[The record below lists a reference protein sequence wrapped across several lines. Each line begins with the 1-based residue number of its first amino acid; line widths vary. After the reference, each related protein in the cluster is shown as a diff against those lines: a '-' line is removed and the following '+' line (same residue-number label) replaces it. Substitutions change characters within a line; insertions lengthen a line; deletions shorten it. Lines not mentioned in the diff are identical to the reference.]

1 MLLITIIALILLV
14 RYLLSKKEI
23 LLESNK
29 GLEKKSKILQE
40 EIEKLNLIV
49 RKTAEREGIAQT
61 VKGLSEEVSLK
72 QKQIKEITE
81 EIQKRLESEESEVLS
96 KRKEVEN
103 LKIEINNKINELNK
117 EITEKNERIIF
128 LNNDLIE
135 SEKQDFILYSGSY
148 EGDEYDFE
156 ESIMYQQELRN
167 IKDKQKILIT
177 LDDAIEKDY
186 NYNSKQA
193 KDLTKLVIR
202 GFNGECDLIYA
213 TVKYTNLESCEAKII
228 KSFTAI
234 NRLAKTSN
242 FKISDEFLELKL
254 KELLLIQGYKEMK
267 QKEQE
272 EQKLIREEMLQEERA
287 RREYEKAIRDAEIE
301 EKRQEKALELA
312 RKEYE
317 KIMLSKNEEEREKYA
332 EKIAELEK
340 QLQEAHNSKERA
352 VSQAQLTRAGHVYV
366 ISNIGSFGEDVYKI
380 GMTRRLEPLDRVKEL
395 GDASVPFP
403 FDVHALI
410 YSEDAPAL
418 ERTLHKQFND
428 ERLNLVNQRR
438 EFFNIKLEKIEEVV
452 KEHHGEFKLTKIAQA
467 EQYRQSLKLR
477 EHHIKPIFNE
487 DEEELEEVI

>member
-1 MLLITIIALILLV
+1 MLFLFGMIVLFVLV
-14 RYLLSKKEI
+14 TYSVSKKEV
-23 LLESNK
+23 LTKRKKELEEETK
-29 GLEKKSKILQE
+29 TLQR
-40 EIEKLNLIV
+40 EIENLNLII
-49 RKTAEREGIAQT
+49 RKTTEREGISQT
-61 VKGLSEEVSLK
+61 VKGLLDEVTLK
-72 QKQIKEITE
+72 ENKVKE
-81 EIQKRLESEESEVLS
+81 L
-96 KRKEVEN
+96 N
-103 LKIEINNKINELNK
+103 DKIEELNK
-117 EITEKNERIIF
+117 KSKKKLDELSQEINEKKQRIKF
-128 LNNDLIE
+128 LTDDLE
-135 SEKQDFILYSGSY
+135 ALEKQDFILYSGSY
-148 EGDEYDFE
+148 VGDEYDFE

-177 LDDAIEKDY
+177 LDEAIEKDLD
-186 NYNSKQA
+186 YNSKQA

-213 TVKYTNLESCEAKII
+213 TVKHTNLESCEAKII

-254 KELLLIQGYKEMK
+254 KELFLIQGYKEMK

-410 YSEDAPAL
+410 YSEDAPTL

-438 EFFNIKLEKIEEVV
+438 EFFNVKLEKIEEVV
-452 KEHHGEFKLTKIAQA
+452 KEHHGEFKLTRIAQA

-477 EHHIKPIFNE
+477 EHHIKPIYKE
-487 DEEELEEVI
+487 EEELEEVI

>member
-1 MLLITIIALILLV
+1 MPLLIAIALVALVVYLVTQYYVFLIVGILIIGLII
-14 RYLLSKKEI
+14 YTTSKKEI
-23 LLESNK
+23 LLKNNK
-29 GLEKKSKILQE
+29 DLEKKSEILRE
-40 EIEKLNLIV
+40 EIENLNLVIRRV
-49 RKTAEREGIAQT
+49 TEREGISQT
-61 VKGLSEEVSLK
+61 VKALKEEVLRK
-72 QKQIKEITE
+72 EKEI
-81 EIQKRLESEESEVLS
+81 Q
-96 KRKEVEN
+96 
-103 LKIEINNKINELNK
+103 ELNK
-117 EITEKNERIIF
+117 KSKKTLEELSQEIKERKERIKF
-128 LNNDLIE
+128 LNDDLE
-135 SEKQDFILYSGSY
+135 NLEKKDFILYSGSY

-156 ESIMYQQELRN
+156 ESIMYQEELKN
-167 IKDKQKILIT
+167 IKEKQKILIT
-177 LDDAIEKDY
+177 LDEAIEKDF

-202 GFNGECDLIYA
+202 GFNGECASIYA
-213 TVKYTNLESCEAKII
+213 TVKYSNLESCEAKII

-234 NRLAKTSN
+234 NRLAKSSN

-254 KELLLIQGYKEMK
+254 KELFLIQGYKDMK

-272 EQKLIREEMLQEERA
+272 EQKLIREEMLQEEKA
-287 RREYEKAIRDAEIE
+287 RREYEKAIRDAEVE
-301 EKRQEKALELA
+301 EKRQEKALEQA

-317 KIMLSKNEEEREKYA
+317 KIMLSKNEEERREYA

-352 VSQAQLTRAGHVYV
+352 ISQAQLTRAGHVYV

-410 YSEDAPAL
+410 YSEDAPTL
-418 ERTLHKQFND
+418 ERTLHKEFND

-438 EFFNIKLEKIEEVV
+438 EFFNVKLEKIEEVV
-452 KEHHGEFKLTKIAQA
+452 KEHHGEFKLTRIAQA

>member
-1 MLLITIIALILLV
+1 MEAL
-14 RYLLSKKEI
+14 
-23 LLESNK
+23 
-29 GLEKKSKILQE
+29 
-40 EIEKLNLIV
+40 
-49 RKTAEREGIAQT
+49 
-61 VKGLSEEVSLK
+61 
-72 QKQIKEITE
+72 
-81 EIQKRLESEESEVLS
+81 
-96 KRKEVEN
+96 
-103 LKIEINNKINELNK
+103 
-117 EITEKNERIIF
+117 
-128 LNNDLIE
+128 
-135 SEKQDFILYSGSY
+135 EKQDFILYSGSY
-148 EGDEYDFE
+148 VGDEYDFE

-177 LDDAIEKDY
+177 LDEAIEKDLD
-186 NYNSKQA
+186 YNSKQA

-213 TVKYTNLESCEAKII
+213 TVKHTNLESCEAKII

-254 KELLLIQGYKEMK
+254 KELFLIQGYKEMK

-410 YSEDAPAL
+410 YSEDAPTL

-438 EFFNIKLEKIEEVV
+438 EFFNVKLEKIEEVV
-452 KEHHGEFKLTKIAQA
+452 KEHHGEFKLTRIAQA

-477 EHHIKPIFNE
+477 EHHIKPIYKE
-487 DEEELEEVI
+487 EEELEEVI

>member
-1 MLLITIIALILLV
+1 MKEETETLQ
-14 RYLLSKKEI
+14 KEI
-23 LLESNK
+23 EN
-29 GLEKKSKILQE
+29 
-40 EIEKLNLIV
+40 LNLII
-49 RKTAEREGIAQT
+49 RKTTEREGISQT
-61 VKGLSEEVSLK
+61 VKGLLDEVALKENKVKELENRIEELDKKSKKTLDELSQEV
-72 QKQIKEITE
+72 KE
-81 EIQKRLESEESEVLS
+81 K
-96 KRKEVEN
+96 K
-103 LKIEINNKINELNK
+103 
-117 EITEKNERIIF
+117 ERIEF
-128 LNNDLIE
+128 LNNDLLAL
-135 SEKQDFILYSGSY
+135 EKKDFILYSGSY

-156 ESIMYQQELRN
+156 ESVMYQEELKK
-167 IKDKQKILIT
+167 IKAKQKILIT
-177 LDDAIEKDY
+177 LDEAIEKNL

-202 GFNGECDLIYA
+202 GFNGECDSIYA
-213 TVKYTNLESCEAKII
+213 TVKYSNLEVCEAKII

-234 NRLAKTSN
+234 NRLAGSSN

-254 KELLLIQGYKEMK
+254 KELFLIQGYKDMK

-352 VSQAQLTRAGHVYV
+352 ISQAQLTRAGHVYV

-418 ERTLHKQFND
+418 ERTLHKEFND

-452 KEHHGEFKLTKIAQA
+452 KEHHGEFKLTRIAQA

>member
-1 MLLITIIALILLV
+1 MPLLIAIALIALV
-14 RYLLSKKEI
+14 VYLVTQYYVFLIVGILIIGLIIYTTSKKEI
-23 LLESNK
+23 LLKNNK
-29 GLEKKSKILQE
+29 DLEKKSELLRE
-40 EIEKLNLIV
+40 EIENLNLVIRRV
-49 RKTAEREGIAQT
+49 TEREGISQT
-61 VKGLSEEVSLK
+61 VKALKEEVLRK
-72 QKQIKEITE
+72 EKEI
-81 EIQKRLESEESEVLS
+81 Q
-96 KRKEVEN
+96 
-103 LKIEINNKINELNK
+103 ELNK
-117 EITEKNERIIF
+117 KSKKTLEELSQEIKERKERIKF
-128 LNNDLIE
+128 LNDDLE
-135 SEKQDFILYSGSY
+135 NLEKKDFILYSGSY

-156 ESIMYQQELRN
+156 ESIMYQEELKN
-167 IKDKQKILIT
+167 IKEKQKILIT
-177 LDDAIEKDY
+177 LDEAIEKDF

-202 GFNGECDLIYA
+202 GFNGECASIYA
-213 TVKYTNLESCEAKII
+213 TVKYSNLESCEAKII

-234 NRLAKTSN
+234 NRLATSSN
-242 FKISDEFLELKL
+242 FKISNEFLELKL
-254 KELLLIQGYKEMK
+254 KELFLIQGYKDMK

-287 RREYEKAIRDAEIE
+287 RREYEKAIKDAEAE
-301 EKRQEKALELA
+301 EKRQEKALEQA

-317 KIMLSKNEEEREKYA
+317 KIMMNKNEEERIQYA

-340 QLQEAHNSKERA
+340 QLQEAHNLKERA

-380 GMTRRLEPLDRVKEL
+380 GMTRRLEPMDRVKEL

-418 ERTLHKQFND
+418 ERTLHKKFND

-438 EFFNIKLEKIEEVV
+438 EFFNVKLEKIEEVV

-467 EQYRQSLKLR
+467 EQYRQTIKLR
-477 EHHIKPIFNE
+477 EHHIKPIFN
-487 DEEELEEVI
+487 DNDEELEEVI

>member
-1 MLLITIIALILLV
+1 MPLLIAIALIALV
-14 RYLLSKKEI
+14 VYLVTEYYVFLIAGILIIGLIIYATSKKEAI
-23 LLESNK
+23 LKNNK
-29 GLEKKSKILQE
+29 DLEKKSEILRE
-40 EIEKLNLIV
+40 EIENLNLIIRRV
-49 RKTAEREGIAQT
+49 TEREGISQT
-61 VKGLSEEVSLK
+61 VKALREEVLR
-72 QKQIKEITE
+72 KEK
-81 EIQKRLESEESEVLS
+81 EIQKLNQEIKE
-96 KRKEVEN
+96 RKE
-103 LKIEINNKINELNK
+103 
-117 EITEKNERIIF
+117 RIKF
-128 LNNDLIE
+128 LNDDLE
-135 SEKQDFILYSGSY
+135 ALEKKDFILYSGSY

-156 ESIMYQQELRN
+156 ESIMYQEELKN
-167 IKDKQKILIT
+167 IKEKQKILIT
-177 LDDAIEKDY
+177 LDEAIEKDFD
-186 NYNSKQA
+186 YNSKQA

-202 GFNGECDLIYA
+202 GFNGECASIYV
-213 TVKYTNLESCEAKII
+213 TVKYSNLESCEAKII

-234 NRLAKTSN
+234 NRLAKSSN
-242 FKISDEFLELKL
+242 FKINDEFLELKL

-438 EFFNIKLEKIEEVV
+438 EFFNVKLEKIEEVV
-452 KEHHGEFKLTKIAQA
+452 KEHHGEFKLTRIAQA

>member
-1 MLLITIIALILLV
+1 MLFLLGMIV
-14 RYLLSKKEI
+14 LFVLVTYSVSKKEV
-23 LLESNK
+23 LTKRKKELEEETK
-29 GLEKKSKILQE
+29 TLQR
-40 EIEKLNLIV
+40 EIENLNLII
-49 RKTAEREGIAQT
+49 RKTTEREGISQT
-61 VKGLSEEVSLK
+61 VKGLLDEVTLK
-72 QKQIKEITE
+72 ENKVKELND
-81 EIQKRLESEESEVLS
+81 R
-96 KRKEVEN
+96 
-103 LKIEINNKINELNK
+103 IEELNK
-117 EITEKNERIIF
+117 KSKKKLDELSQEINEKKQRIKF
-128 LNNDLIE
+128 LTDDLE
-135 SEKQDFILYSGSY
+135 ALEKQDFILYSGSY
-148 EGDEYDFE
+148 VGDEYDFE

-177 LDDAIEKDY
+177 LDEAIEKDLD
-186 NYNSKQA
+186 YNSKQA

-213 TVKYTNLESCEAKII
+213 TVKHTNLESCEAKII

-254 KELLLIQGYKEMK
+254 KELFLIQGYKEMK

-438 EFFNIKLEKIEEVV
+438 EFFNVKLEKIEEIV
-452 KEHHGEFKLTKIAQA
+452 KEHHGEFKLTRIAQA

-477 EHHIKPIFNE
+477 EHHIKPIYKE
-487 DEEELEEVI
+487 EEELEEVI